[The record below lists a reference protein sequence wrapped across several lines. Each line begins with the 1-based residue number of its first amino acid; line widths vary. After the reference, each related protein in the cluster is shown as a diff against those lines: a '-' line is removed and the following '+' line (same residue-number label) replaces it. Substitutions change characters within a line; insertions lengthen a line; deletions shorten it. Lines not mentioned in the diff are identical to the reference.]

1 MSAPMYPSQLQAG
14 PYNLQAPPPQQQQ
27 QYAQPY
33 MGPPAGYPVAMPA
46 AGQPQY
52 MAGPPAG
59 YGQQQVMPS
68 QQMYAMPQQGQGTV
82 VIVEQGP
89 QYGGQ
94 GYGARTPIACMCP
107 NCRTSVNT
115 LVTAQPGVTAWLC
128 CIGLGFIGAWP
139 CMCLPFW

>member
-14 PYNLQAPPPQQQQ
+14 PYNLQQPPQQQ
-27 QYAQPY
+27 YGAAQ
-33 MGPPAGYPVAMPA
+33 GYPVAMPA

-52 MAGPPAG
+52 GQPQYMAGPPAG
-59 YGQQQVMPS
+59 YSQQQVMPS
-68 QQMYAMPQQGQGTV
+68 QQMYAQGQQGSTV
-82 VIVEQGP
+82 VIVQEQGP

-94 GYGARTPIACMCP
+94 GYGARTPIACVCP